1 MDVANLIVL
10 LAQNGG
16 DAPAAQ
22 PEPVPFWVL
31 LAPILIV
38 AVLYQLMISGP
49 QRREQARR
57 DEMLKGL
64 KKNDPIVTIG
74 GILGTVVSVSEDGS
88 EVTVRVDDNARLK
101 MRRDAIR
108 EVIRKETA
116 ADGKNESKSS

>member
-1 MDVANLIVL
+1 MDVANLIPV
-10 LAQNGG
+10 LAQNG
-16 DAPAAQ
+16 DAPAPA

-38 AVLYQLMISGP
+38 VILYQLMISGP

-57 DEMLKGL
+57 EEMLKGL

-88 EVTVRVDDNARLK
+88 EVTIRVDDNTRLK

-116 ADGKNESKSS
+116 ADG

>member
-1 MDVANLIVL
+1 MDVANLMVL
-10 LAQNGG
+10 LAQNG
-16 DAPAAQ
+16 DAPAPG

-49 QRREQARR
+49 QRREQAKR

-74 GILGTVVSVSEDGS
+74 GILGTVVTVSEDGS
-88 EVTVRVDDNARLK
+88 EVTIRVDDNTRLK

-116 ADGKNESKSS
+116 GDGKNESKTS